1 MADYNVNMKQWN
13 GTSFDNVLPLAYNAK
28 QLGGTTLSELKT
40 WVQDNNLLLFTGQY
54 VGTGVI
60 PNPDAGGSAIQITFP
75 FEPILFFAP
84 NARVDAT
91 SGPSLNIP
99 ILTSVL
105 NSQTAVNIPI
115 PAFTT
120 SQYFRISEDRKTI
133 YITATSG
140 NYDSRYLNSI
150 NDIYYFA
157 AIGGYDMGGKIPV
170 GATFTITSNES
181 WRVPATGRWML
192 ELYGMG
198 GRGYDDTLDGAQ
210 GGASCQLYESITLN
224 KGDTQQIVIGNNSN
238 SATKF
243 GTYSVNNAGNGAVN
257 QGGVGTGN
265 RGKNGI
271 WSTTSGATGKVYGT
285 GELSST
291 YGWGGGQYDTSGGPG
306 AVYLKYLGE

>member
-28 QLGGTTLSELKT
+28 QLGGQSLAEVKQ
-40 WVQDNNLLLFTGQY
+40 WVQDNGLLLYTGQY
-54 VGTGVI
+54 LGTGANDV
-60 PNPDAGGSAIQITFP
+60 QLVFP
-75 FEPILFFAP
+75 FEPIIFFVPGLKDSSIGSVYAF
-84 NARVDAT
+84 NGSIV
-91 SGPSLNIP
+91 
-99 ILTSVL
+99 TSVL
-105 NSQTAVNIPI
+105 SQSN
-115 PAFTT
+115 TT
-120 SQYFRISEDRKTI
+120 ISVPLASGVLGLNFRVSQDRKTV
-133 YITATSG
+133 YIEN
-140 NYDSRYLNSI
+140 NYYSNSAGI
-150 NDIYYFA
+150 TYYFA

-181 WRVPATGRWML
+181 WRVPETGRWML

-210 GGASCQLYESITLN
+210 GGASCQHYESITLN